1 MSILSTTMSAQRFQ
15 YLSDRLIVECHPG
28 DGQEP
33 LHLIKWWK
41 RIFALVGPT
50 HSERVRLR
58 LLCNM
63 FNASL
68 PPGLGTGEYKGCV
81 YTEFPHPNHPSLE
94 SLIARCYELY
104 LEDPSPSRA
113 PTILFIKEGDHEVD
127 EDYLRINYPLKI
139 VGAGRDKTIIHAGF
153 EIRGT
158 KEEGKSVVVQ
168 GMTMKGASQCGLRN
182 ENGLSFLCKDMTFT
196 QCGWHGV
203 IACGVYAENTKGR
216 LINCVITQCG
226 WHGIWCYENALI
238 ELEGSQTKVEGNG
251 TGGYSDHYGLKTCG
265 TSSTIH
271 LLFPLTKESVST
283 NNHGGRNYGSDW
295 GGTIETVNSF

>member
-1 MSILSTTMSAQRFQ
+1 MSAQRFQ

-139 VGAGRDKTIIHAGF
+139 VGAGQDNTFIQGGGF
-153 EIRGT
+153 EIKGT
-158 KEEGKSVVVQ
+158 NEEGKRVDMQ
-168 GMTMKGASQCGLRN
+168 GMTMKGASQCGLLN
-182 ENGLSFLCKDMTFT
+182 MNGLSFLCKDMTFT
-196 QCGWHGV
+196 QCGRSGV
-203 IACGVYAENTKGR
+203 FAYNTRGR
-216 LINCVITQCG
+216 LINCVFTQCG
-226 WHGIWCYENALI
+226 NSGISCGENALI

-251 TGGYSDHYGLKTCG
+251 TGGYSNHYGLKTYG

-283 NNHGGRNYGSDW
+283 NNQGGQNYSGN
-295 GGTIETVNSF
+295 GTIQTVNSF

>member
-1 MSILSTTMSAQRFQ
+1 MSESNKKPRFQ
-15 YLSDRLIVECHPG
+15 YLSDQLIVECHPG

-81 YTEFPHPNHPSLE
+81 FTEYPHLNHPSLD
-94 SLIARCYELY
+94 SLIARCHELHD
-104 LEDPSPSRA
+104 EDPTRA
-113 PTILFIKEGDHEVD
+113 PTILFIREGAHVVNG
-127 EDYLRINYPLKI
+127 DYLEINYPLKI
-139 VGAGRDKTIIHAGF
+139 VGAGRDKTTIHGGGF
-153 EIRGT
+153 LIQGT
-158 KEEGKSVVVQ
+158 KKDGQKVVLKD
-168 GMTMKGASQCGLRN
+168 MTISGASEDGLDAS
-182 ENGLSFLCKDMTFT
+182 NGLSFLCKDMTFT
-196 QCGWHGV
+196 QCRTYGV
-203 IACGVYAENTKGR
+203 WANHTKGR
-216 LINCVITQCG
+216 LINCVITQCYG
-226 WHGIWCYENALI
+226 SGIFCSSNALI
-238 ELEGSQTKVEGNG
+238 ELEGDQTKVDGNG
-251 TGGYSDHYGLKTCG
+251 TSAGYDYGLFTSH

-283 NNHGGRNYGSDW
+283 NNQGGQNYSGN
-295 GGTIETVNSF
+295 GTIQTVNSF

>member
-1 MSILSTTMSAQRFQ
+1 MSAQRFQ

-41 RIFALVGPT
+41 RIFDLVGPT

-81 YTEFPHPNHPSLE
+81 YTEYPHPNHPSLA
-94 SLIARCYELY
+94 SLLARCDELY
-104 LEDPSPSRA
+104 REDPTRA
-113 PTILFIKEGDHEVD
+113 PTIFFIKEGDYEVD

-139 VGAGRDKTIIHAGF
+139 IGAGQDNTFIQGGGF
-153 EIRGT
+153 EIKGK
-158 KEEGKSVVVQ
+158 KEKGKKVELKD
-168 GMTMKGASQCGLRN
+168 MTIKGSSECGLLAF
-182 ENGLSFLCKDMTFT
+182 NGLSFLCKDMTFT
-196 QCGWHGV
+196 QYGEAGV
-203 IACGVYAENTKGR
+203 WAENTKGR
-216 LINCVITQCG
+216 FINCVITQCR
-226 WHGIWCYENALI
+226 WSGIYCYKNASI
-238 ELEGSQTKVEGNG
+238 ELEGSQTKVDGNG
-251 TGGYSDHYGLKTCG
+251 ASGDGDDYGLKTEY

-283 NNHGGRNYGSDW
+283 NNRWGKNYGGKGPIQTVDSFETSCSSIP
-295 GGTIETVNSF
+295 GTL